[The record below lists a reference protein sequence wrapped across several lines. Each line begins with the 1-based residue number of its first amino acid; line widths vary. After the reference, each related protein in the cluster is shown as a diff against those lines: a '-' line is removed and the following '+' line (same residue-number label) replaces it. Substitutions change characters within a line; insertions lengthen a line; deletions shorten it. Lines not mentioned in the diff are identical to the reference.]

1 MPWWVILR
9 SVAFKAKRQDI
20 KFDLQTTS
28 TLAKCRAILQQL
40 VLRSRKLWDV
50 GPGKLNDVLGPQHV
64 TRLLQAHVLSGAWVE
79 NRVFHIHHAQKNGF
93 LNSTVQAGIW
103 TSWSWCTR
111 NRKIKSNFLSTS
123 KVGWRN
129 VTASY
134 IISFDH
140 LQVRQLSF
148 EISYPQSEMSNK
160 ECCCWCVLQLWT
172 AYRSG
177 KTNGLIVCVV
187 LPDRNKVYKN
197 KWIKLETVGRE
208 NMNMTWPFK
217 QVTQGDQVEVQ
228 NLQLLQALS
237 LKFPKQLKHHR
248 APTDPPKLLWS
259 FRPMGDLAY
268 IEQKYWPH
276 VGCFVTLP
284 PGPALEEQCN
294 NKAIRFVGVASI
306 TSICLRSGTYILC
319 KLDLFIEFPGPAF
332 PWISR
337 PSDFNSDLAKDCTM
351 ICDMQYANII
361 YNLYNMI

>member
-50 GPGKLNDVLGPQHV
+50 GLGKLNDVLGPQHV

-79 NRVFHIHHAQKNGF
+79 SRVFHIHHAQKNGF

-140 LQVRQLSF
+140 LQSDCFFLKFLTPKVKWATRNAAVDAYFNF
-148 EISYPQSEMSNK
+148 ELHI
-160 ECCCWCVLQLWT
+160 
-172 AYRSG
+172 
-177 KTNGLIVCVV
+177 
-187 LPDRNKVYKN
+187 
-197 KWIKLETVGRE
+197 GRE
-208 NMNMTWPFK
+208 K
-217 QVTQGDQVEVQ
+217 
-228 NLQLLQALS
+228 
-237 LKFPKQLKHHR
+237 
-248 APTDPPKLLWS
+248 PTVWLCVCGPSWS
-259 FRPMGDLAY
+259 
-268 IEQKYWPH
+268 Q
-276 VGCFVTLP
+276 
-284 PGPALEEQCN
+284 
-294 NKAIRFVGVASI
+294 
-306 TSICLRSGTYILC
+306 
-319 KLDLFIEFPGPAF
+319 
-332 PWISR
+332 
-337 PSDFNSDLAKDCTM
+337 
-351 ICDMQYANII
+351 
-361 YNLYNMI
+361 